1 MALMILTSTLVI
13 GRGMDFPN
21 VTLVVQVGLPAD
33 ADAYTHRVGRTARAG
48 KDGRAI
54 IVLTQ
59 AESYFIHVNRQF
71 PITSYPRSVSI
82 LEDAGTVDQVT
93 QAMELIDN
101 DVKRK
106 AYSAYL
112 GFMKPFLNRLKMDP
126 AGLVKLANDFALEGM
141 KCDEVPEIEKSTIE

>member
-1 MALMILTSTLVI
+1 MILTSPLVI

-21 VTLVVQVGLPAD
+21 VTLVVQAGLPAD

-54 IVLTQ
+54 ILLTQ

-71 PITSYPRSVSI
+71 PITSYPGSVSI
-82 LEDAGTVDQVT
+82 LEDAGTAVQVT

-101 DVKRK
+101 DIKRK

-112 GFMKPFLNRLKMDP
+112 GFMKTFLNRLKMDS

-141 KCDEVPEIEKSTIE
+141 KCDEVPEIEKSTIG

>member
-1 MALMILTSTLVI
+1 MILTSTLVI

-33 ADAYTHRVGRTARAG
+33 ADTYTHRVGRTARAG

-82 LEDAGTVDQVT
+82 LEDVGTADQVT

-101 DVKRK
+101 DIKRK

-141 KCDEVPEIEKSTIE
+141 KCDEVPEIEKSTIG

>member
-1 MALMILTSTLVI
+1 MILTSPLVI

-21 VTLVVQVGLPAD
+21 VTLIVQAGLPAD

-59 AESYFIHVNRQF
+59 AESYFIHINRQF

-82 LEDAGTVDQVT
+82 IEDVSAADQVT

-101 DVKRK
+101 DIKRK
-106 AYSAYL
+106 AYTAYL
-112 GFMKPFLNRLKMDP
+112 GFMKPFLNRLKMDS

-141 KCDEVPEIEKSTIE
+141 KCDEVPEIEKSTIG

>member
-1 MALMILTSTLVI
+1 MILTSPLVI

-21 VTLVVQVGLPAD
+21 VTLIVQAGLPAD

-82 LEDAGTVDQVT
+82 LEDASAADQVT

-101 DVKRK
+101 DIKRK

-112 GFMKPFLNRLKMDP
+112 GFMKPFLNRLKMDS

-141 KCDEVPEIEKSTIE
+141 KCDEVPEIEKSTIG

>member
-1 MALMILTSTLVI
+1 MILTSPPVI

-48 KDGRAI
+48 NDGRAI
-54 IVLTQ
+54 IVLTK

-82 LEDAGTVDQVT
+82 LEDAATADQVT

-101 DVKRK
+101 DIKRK

-112 GFMKPFLNRLKMDP
+112 GFMKPFLNRLKIDP

-141 KCDEVPEIEKSTIE
+141 KCDEVPEIEKSTIG

>member
-1 MALMILTSTLVI
+1 MILTFFLVI

-21 VTLVVQVGLPAD
+21 VSLVVQAGLPAD

-54 IVLTQ
+54 ILLTQ

-71 PITSYPRSVSI
+71 PITSYPRSASI
-82 LEDAGTVDQVT
+82 LEDAGTAEQVS
-93 QAMELIDN
+93 QAMELINN

-112 GFMKPFLNRLKMDP
+112 GSMKPFLNKLKMDS
-126 AGLVKLANDFALEGM
+126 AGLVKMANDFALEGM
-141 KCDEVPEIEKSTIE
+141 KCEEVPEMEKSIIG

>member
-1 MALMILTSTLVI
+1 MILTSPLVI

-21 VTLVVQVGLPAD
+21 VTLVVQAGLPAD

-54 IVLTQ
+54 ILLTQ

-82 LEDAGTVDQVT
+82 LEDAGTADQVT
-93 QAMELIDN
+93 QAMGLIDN
-101 DVKRK
+101 DMKRK

-112 GFMKPFLNRLKMDP
+112 GFMKTFLNRLKMDS

-141 KCDEVPEIEKSTIE
+141 KCDEVPEIEKSTIG

>member
-1 MALMILTSTLVI
+1 MILTSPPVI

-82 LEDAGTVDQVT
+82 LEDAATTDQVT

-101 DVKRK
+101 DIKRK

-141 KCDEVPEIEKSTIE
+141 KCDEIPEIEKSTIG

>member
-1 MALMILTSTLVI
+1 MILISTLVI

-82 LEDAGTVDQVT
+82 LVDAGTADQVT

-101 DVKRK
+101 DIKRK

>member
-1 MALMILTSTLVI
+1 MILKSPLVI

-21 VTLVVQVGLPAD
+21 VTLVVQAGLPAD

-82 LEDAGTVDQVT
+82 LEDEGTAAQVT
-93 QAMELIDN
+93 QAMELID
-101 DVKRK
+101 DDIKRK

-112 GFMKPFLNRLKMDP
+112 GFMKPFSNRLKMDS

-141 KCDEVPEIEKSTIE
+141 KCDEVPEIEKSTIG

>member
-1 MALMILTSTLVI
+1 MVLTSRLVI

-21 VTLVVQVGLPAD
+21 VTLVVQAGLPAD

-82 LEDAGTVDQVT
+82 LEDAGTADQVT

-101 DVKRK
+101 DIKRK

-112 GFMKPFLNRLKMDP
+112 GFMKPFLNRLKMDS

-141 KCDEVPEIEKSTIE
+141 KCDEVPEIEKSTVG

>member
-1 MALMILTSTLVI
+1 MILTSPLVI

-21 VTLVVQVGLPAD
+21 VTLVVQAGLPAD

-71 PITSYPRSVSI
+71 PIHTYPRSVSI
-82 LEDAGTVDQVT
+82 LEDAGAAEQVT

-101 DVKRK
+101 DIKRK

-112 GFMKPFLNRLKMDP
+112 GFMKPFLNRLKMDS

-141 KCDEVPEIEKSTIE
+141 KCDEVPEIEKSTIA

>member
-1 MALMILTSTLVI
+1 MILTSPLVI

-21 VTLVVQVGLPAD
+21 VTLIVQAGLPAD

-48 KDGRAI
+48 KDGQAI

-82 LEDAGTVDQVT
+82 LEDAGTADQVT

-101 DVKRK
+101 DIKRK

-112 GFMKPFLNRLKMDP
+112 GFMKPFLNRLKMDS

-141 KCDEVPEIEKSTIE
+141 KCDEVPEIERSTVG

>member
-1 MALMILTSTLVI
+1 MILTSPLVI

-21 VTLVVQVGLPAD
+21 VTLVVQAGLPAD

-59 AESYFIHVNRQF
+59 AESYFIYVNRQF
-71 PITSYPRSVSI
+71 PISSYPRSVSI
-82 LEDAGTVDQVT
+82 LEDAGAADQVT

-101 DVKRK
+101 DIKRK

-112 GFMKPFLNRLKMDP
+112 GFMKPFMNRLKIDS

-141 KCDEVPEIEKSTIE
+141 KCDEIPEIEKSTIR